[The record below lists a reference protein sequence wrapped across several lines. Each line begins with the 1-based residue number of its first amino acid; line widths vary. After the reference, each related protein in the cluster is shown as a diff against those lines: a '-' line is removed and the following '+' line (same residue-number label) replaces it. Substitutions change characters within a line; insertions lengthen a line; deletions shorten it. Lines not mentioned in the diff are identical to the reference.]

1 MPYID
6 EALLD
11 DTDELLRK
19 DSREILRALAT
30 AGAQVREAIGLSQE
44 AGIDR
49 VARFDRPRSVLV
61 AALGGSAL
69 VADVLELLAEPGS
82 PVPVQA
88 RRNLPLPGWV
98 GPLDLVVAV
107 SLSGRAPGPLA
118 VAAEAARRG
127 ASLLTVGAEDS
138 PLAEVCHRARGVH
151 IGVGRSRTN
160 SRTALWSLLT
170 PVLLGGDAL
179 GLFDCPVGTM
189 QEVADRLDEQAEAFR
204 PSSETFVNEAKLMA
218 VQLAETVPVVLG
230 DGPLGGVAAARASSM
245 LARTAR
251 IPAPFGELPDAAS
264 QIVACFD
271 GPYTAIG
278 GRRPG
283 TYDSSRIRLG
293 DIDTSTW
300 EPHHFSEPE
309 GELMERAVGPRGGAG
324 EDGRDQD
331 LFSDPYLDG
340 PAPPR
345 LGLLMLR
352 DARPESEADD
362 GNAATPPG
370 STGAELQAARETAA
384 LTDAVLQ
391 TAREA
396 GVRVIEST
404 AGAGAPITRL
414 AHHVATVDF
423 AATYLALGL
432 GLDPSISPHVADL
445 RDRTR

>member
-11 DTDELLRK
+11 DEGELARK
-19 DSREILRALAT
+19 DSQDTLRALAS
-30 AGAQVREAIGLSQE
+30 AGAQVREAITLAEE
-44 AGIDR
+44 AGIHRLADLE
-49 VARFDRPRSVLV
+49 RPRSVLV
-61 AALGGSAL
+61 AAVGGSSI

-127 ASLLTVGAEDS
+127 AMLLTVGADDS
-138 PLAEVCHRARGVH
+138 PLAEVCRRARGVH
-151 IGVGRSRTN
+151 VGAGMGRAS
-160 SRTALWSLLT
+160 SRTALWTLLA
-170 PVLLGGDAL
+170 PVLQGADRL
-179 GLFDCPVGTM
+179 GLLEAPDAVLHA
-189 QEVADRLDEQAEAFR
+189 VADRLDTRAEQMR
-204 PSSETFVNEAKLMA
+204 PSSDAFVNPAKVLA

-230 DGPLGGVAAARASSM
+230 DGPLGGVAAARAASM

-251 IPAPFGELPDAAS
+251 IPATFGELPDAAS
-264 QIVACFD
+264 GIVACFD
-271 GPYTAIG
+271 GPYTPIG

-283 TYDSSRIRLG
+283 TYDDARIRLG
-293 DIDTSTW
+293 DIDTSDW

-309 GELMERAVGPRGGAG
+309 GDLMERRSGP
-324 EDGRDQD
+324 EGRSRPQD
-331 LFSDPYLDG
+331 DVFADPYLDG

-352 DARPESEADD
+352 DAPPE
-362 GNAATPPG
+362 PG
-370 STGAELQAARETAA
+370 GVDEEAARAEA
-384 LTDAVLQ
+384 LTDAVLT

-396 GVRVIEST
+396 GVRVIEVRAE
-404 AGAGAPITRL
+404 AGEPIVRL
-414 AHHVATVDF
+414 ADHVAAVDF
-423 AATYLALGL
+423 AATYLAIGL
-432 GLDPSISPHVADL
+432 GLDPSVSPHVADL

>member
-1 MPYID
+1 MAPYID

-11 DTDELLRK
+11 DPDELLRK
-19 DSREILRALAT
+19 DSRQTLRALAT
-30 AGAQVREAIGLSQE
+30 AGAQVRESVTLTEE
-44 AGIDR
+44 AGLTR
-49 VARFDRPRSVLV
+49 LAEQDRPRSVLV

-127 ASLLTVGAEDS
+127 ASLLTVGADDS

-151 IGVGRSRTN
+151 VGIGRGREN
-160 SRTALWSLLT
+160 SRTSLWTLLT
-170 PVLLGGDAL
+170 PALLGADAI
-179 GLFDCPVGTM
+179 GLIDCTPETM
-189 QEVADRLDEQAEAFR
+189 TEVARRLDERAEAYR
-204 PSSETFVNEAKLMA
+204 PTSESFVNPAKLLA
-218 VQLAETVPVVLG
+218 VQLAETVPMVLG
-230 DGPLGGVAAARASSM
+230 DGPMGGVAAARASSM

-251 IPAPFGELPDAAS
+251 IPAAFGELPDAAS

-271 GPYTAIG
+271 GPYTRIG

-283 TYDSSRIRLG
+283 TYDNARIRLG

-300 EPHHFSEPE
+300 EPRHFDTPDGPLLEE
-309 GELMERAVGPRGGAG
+309 PRGPQGHPGDDIFA
-324 EDGRDQD
+324 
-331 LFSDPYLDG
+331 DPYLDG
-340 PAPPR
+340 PSPPQ
-345 LGLLMLR
+345 LGLLVLR
-352 DARPESEADD
+352 DAP
-362 GNAATPPG
+362 ATPP
-370 STGAELQAARETAA
+370 TRESEEGRA
-384 LTDAVLQ
+384 LTDAVFS

-396 GVRVIEST
+396 GVRVMEAQAE
-404 AGAGAPITRL
+404 AGQPITRL
-414 AHHVATVDF
+414 ADHVATVDF
-423 AATYLALGL
+423 TATYLALGL
-432 GLDPSISPHVADL
+432 GLDPSVSPHVADL

>member
-1 MPYID
+1 VPPSID
-6 EALLD
+6 ETLLD
-11 DTDELLRK
+11 DQDELARK
-19 DSREILRALAT
+19 DTRDTLRALAT
-30 AGAQVREAIGLSQE
+30 AGAQVRESVTLAQE
-44 AGIDR
+44 AGIER
-49 VARFDRPRSVLV
+49 LSQADRPRSVLV

-127 ASLLTVGAEDS
+127 AALLTVGAEDS
-138 PLAEVCHRARGVH
+138 PLAEVSHRARGVH
-151 IGVGRSRTN
+151 VGVGRSRTS
-160 SRTALWSLLT
+160 SRTALWTLLT
-170 PVLLGGDAL
+170 PVLLGADSL
-179 GLFDCPVGTM
+179 GLIEAPGATM
-189 QEVADRLDEQAEAFR
+189 QEVAARLDEQAEAYR
-204 PSSETFVNEAKLMA
+204 PSSETFVNQAKLMA

-230 DGPLGGVAAARASSM
+230 DGPLNGVAAARASSM

-251 IPAPFGELPDAAS
+251 VPAPFGELPDAAS

-271 GPYTAIG
+271 GPYTVSGA
-278 GRRPG
+278 RRPG
-283 TYDSSRIRLG
+283 TYDEGRIRLG
-293 DIDTSTW
+293 DIDTSSW
-300 EPHHFSEPE
+300 EPHHFDAPE
-309 GELMERAVGPRGGAG
+309 GELMERPVGPAG
-324 EDGRDQD
+324 GRDRD
-331 LFSDPYLDG
+331 IFADPYLDG
-340 PAPPR
+340 PAPPQ

-352 DARPESEADD
+352 DAPADPSTKESVE
-362 GNAATPPG
+362 G
-370 STGAELQAARETAA
+370 EA

-391 TAREA
+391 TARDA
-396 GVRVIEST
+396 GVKVIEAT
-404 AGAGAPITRL
+404 AGPGQPITRL
-414 AHHVATVDF
+414 AGQVATVDY

>member
-1 MPYID
+1 MAPYID
-6 EALLD
+6 DALLD

-19 DSREILRALAT
+19 DSRDTLRALAT
-30 AGAQVREAIGLSQE
+30 AGAQTREAIALTHE
-44 AGIDR
+44 AGIHKLDR
-49 VARFDRPRSVLV
+49 LDRPRSVLV

-69 VADVLELLAEPGS
+69 VAEVLELLAEPGS

-127 ASLLTVGAEDS
+127 ASLLTVGADDS
-138 PLAEVCHRARGVH
+138 PLAEVCKLARGLHVGTGRGHRA
-151 IGVGRSRTN
+151 N

-170 PVLLGGDAL
+170 PVLLGADVL
-179 GLFDCPVGTM
+179 GLVDCPDAM
-189 QEVADRLDEQAEAFR
+189 MAEVADRLDERAESFR
-204 PSSETFVNEAKLMA
+204 PSSETFVNPAKLLA

-271 GPYTAIG
+271 GPYTPSG

-283 TYDSSRIRLG
+283 TYDDSRIRLG
-293 DIDTSTW
+293 DIDTSSW
-300 EPHHFSEPE
+300 EPHHFDQPE
-309 GELMERAVGPRGGAG
+309 GELMERRSSPTGAAG
-324 EDGRDQD
+324 DI
-331 LFSDPYLDG
+331 FADPYASG
-340 PAPPR
+340 SAAPQ

-352 DARPESEADD
+352 DAEADPPSRESD
-362 GNAATPPG
+362 EAT
-370 STGAELQAARETAA
+370 A
-384 LTDAVLQ
+384 LTEAVLQ
-391 TAREA
+391 TARDA
-396 GVRVIEST
+396 GVRVMET
-404 AGAGAPITRL
+404 RAAPGASIVRL
-414 AHHVATVDF
+414 ADHVATVDF
-423 AATYLALGL
+423 TATYLALGL
-432 GLDPSISPHVADL
+432 GLDPSVSPYVADL

>member
-11 DTDELLRK
+11 DPDELLRK
-19 DSREILRALAT
+19 DSRQTLRALAT
-30 AGAQVREAIGLSQE
+30 AGAQVREALTLADE
-44 AGIDR
+44 AGIER
-49 VARFDRPRSVLV
+49 IARGDRPRSVLV

-118 VAAEAARRG
+118 VAHEAARRG
-127 ASLLTVGAEDS
+127 ASLLTVGAEGS

-151 IGVGRSRTN
+151 IGVGRGRAN

-179 GLFDCPVGTM
+179 GLFDCPAAVLA
-189 QEVADRLDEQAEAFR
+189 QVADRLDEKAEAHR
-204 PSSETFVNEAKLMA
+204 PSSESFVNPAKLMA
-218 VQLAETVPVVLG
+218 LGLAETVPVVLG

-251 IPAPFGELPDAAS
+251 TPALFGELPDAAS

-283 TYDSSRIRLG
+283 TYDESRIRLG
-293 DIDTSTW
+293 DIDTSKW
-300 EPHHFSEPE
+300 EPHHFAEPD
-309 GELMERAVGPRGGAG
+309 GELMERATGPDAGSGAG
-324 EDGRDQD
+324 D
-331 LFSDPYLDG
+331 LFADPYLDG

-352 DARPESEADD
+352 DPEPSDDADIE
-362 GNAATPPG
+362 TRR
-370 STGAELQAARETAA
+370 TAEQTRS

-391 TAREA
+391 TAQEA
-396 GVRVIEST
+396 GVKVIEHV
-404 AGAGAPITRL
+404 AGPGAPITRL
-414 AHHVATVDF
+414 ADHVATVDF
-423 AATYLALGL
+423 VSTYLALGM
-432 GLDPSISPHVADL
+432 GLDPSVSPHVADL
-445 RDRTR
+445 RERTV